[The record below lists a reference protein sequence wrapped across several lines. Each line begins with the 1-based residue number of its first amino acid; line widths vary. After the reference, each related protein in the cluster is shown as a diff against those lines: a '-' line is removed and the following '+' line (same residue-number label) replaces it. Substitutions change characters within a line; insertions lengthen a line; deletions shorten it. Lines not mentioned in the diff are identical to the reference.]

1 MPKNVQVIAQI
12 RDKEGNNI
20 INNLTTQLVGSSGY
34 SGNKLPL
41 SNMFGG
47 NLVYTISSN
56 IPDTTYTLEVIP
68 DNSGMKTE
76 FQYKTKTT
84 IPIGINSKKLDF
96 GTIKLENLNPPPVDE
111 PKNTPTYQVAADKSE
126 VKGTITFEEDS
137 EFGYLGQ
144 IVLTNFPEG
153 YVKTSTITTSP
164 IAEANYET
172 LKVEALKLG
181 QVVLDELKTDTV
193 DFGILEIKGDG
204 VITPY
209 KIKGRIVDDN
219 NDPIIGA
226 NIKTTDGISDT
237 SAEGGYFTLRGDYTS
252 GSFFDI
258 NISAKNYNQITST
271 PFTLNYTIIENIG
284 TLKLTSLNQIS
295 TEEEQQIQ
303 GFNQQ
308 QNELFNFDTKK
319 DFVSIQQEKIIDQI
333 KTKLSPFIIKLITE
347 FGLSQLPKLLE
358 KAKTEGTEAVKI
370 EIKKQTPSCPAD
382 IKGLN
387 EIIEKKNKLTKQ
399 LNNINNGVTSIQ
411 NFITPISTT
420 IDISDKAIPPL
431 KIAIKSLAFIP
442 STVTTPIPSGA
453 YAELKDGLKILEDL
467 INLSSTKVK
476 NMDFQLNFLKLEIEK
491 IITLLSILDALIQG
505 CAEELGGTAEQQTQI
520 SNELLNSTQ
529 QQSQQLSPVVTNV
542 NGFEM
547 EVITVDNI
555 TVDGLKRRRAVA
567 RNKSGVIMLQG
578 EPSFSSNDQILIDEL
593 VFYIQQNDLKA

>member
-56 IPDTTYTLEVIP
+56 IPDITYTLEVIP

-84 IPIGINSKKLDF
+84 IPIGINNKKLDF
-96 GTIKLENLNPPPVDE
+96 GTIKLENLNPPPVDK

-164 IAEANYET
+164 ITEANYET

-181 QVVLDELKTDTV
+181 QAVLDELKTDTV

-204 VITPY
+204 VIIPY

-237 SAEGGYFTLRGDYTS
+237 STEGGYFTLRGDYTS
-252 GSFFDI
+252 GSLFDI

-358 KAKTEGTEAVKI
+358 KAKTEGTEAVK
-370 EIKKQTPSCPAD
+370 CPAD

-431 KIAIKSLAFIP
+431 KIAIKSLTFIP

-467 INLSSTKVK
+467 INLSGTKVK

-491 IITLLSILDALIQG
+491 IITLLSILDVLIQG
-505 CAEELGGTAEQQTQI
+505 CAEELGGTAEQQTQV